1 MDMEA
6 ERLARKNA
14 LDSAHN
20 KARDEYFKAFEQIY
34 RAILEEHRDALRA
47 LTAADGA
54 ARRAYV
60 ETHCAVYKEVCGK
73 ERANYDADTRQPE
86 RAALCA

>member
-1 MDMEA
+1 MDME
-6 ERLARKNA
+6 RRTRKDA
-14 LDSAHN
+14 LDTAHS
-20 KARDEYFKAFEQIY
+20 KARDEYFSAFDKIYLRILQEQHD
-34 RAILEEHRDALRA
+34 EHRA

-73 ERANYDADTRQPE
+73 ERSNYNNDKRQPE
-86 RAALCA
+86 KAALSA